1 MPHSRA
7 FAILSAA
14 LEELGYHEDGD
25 ENGVHLYTTY
35 RNVHWVLL
43 EDNEDLT
50 VEEQIAAL
58 LEQGIEM
65 SDLYGAIVRL
75 SEEQGGGADA

>member
-7 FAILSAA
+7 FAVLSAA
-14 LEELGYHEDGD
+14 LEDLGYHEDG
-25 ENGVHLYTTY
+25 ETNGVYLFTTY

-43 EDNEDLT
+43 EDNESLT
-50 VEEQIAAL
+50 IEEQIGAL
-58 LEQGIEM
+58 LRQGIEM

-75 SEEQGGGADA
+75 SEDPGRS